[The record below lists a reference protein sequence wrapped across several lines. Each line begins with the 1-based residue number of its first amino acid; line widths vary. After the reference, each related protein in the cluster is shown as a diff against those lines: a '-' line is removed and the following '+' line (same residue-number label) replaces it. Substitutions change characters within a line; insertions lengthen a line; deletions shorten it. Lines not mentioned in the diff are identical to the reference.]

1 MASKAFSRLTRF
13 TRLPLQSFF
22 STRGQLVPT
31 PRTCVVPIRLG
42 YDGLA
47 PIQTRQLSSVSLA
60 AVTSGHPRVQQKAP
74 DFSGTAVVY
83 GQFKTIK
90 LSDYEGKY
98 LILLFYPLDF
108 TFVCPTEIVAF
119 SDNADKLRELNTE
132 VIAISTDSHFSHL
145 AWTNIPRKEG
155 GLGPMKMP
163 LLSDFNKKV
172 SRDYGVLIEEEGVA
186 LRGMFLIDPK
196 GVLRQITIN
205 DLPVGRSVDEAI
217 RLVQAFQY
225 VEQHGE
231 VCPAGWLPDSKTI
244 KPNPKES
251 KEYFRAVHEKEK
263 QRV

>member
-1 MASKAFSRLTRF
+1 MTSKAFVRLTR
-13 TRLPLQSFF
+13 LSLQS
-22 STRGQLVPT
+22 
-31 PRTCVVPIRLG
+31 
-42 YDGLA
+42 LA
-47 PIQTRQLSSVSLA
+47 PKRGYFTTTLYSAPQKTPSNTLALLQKRSMSSVSFA
-60 AVTSGHPRVQQKAP
+60 AMTSGHPRVQQRAP
-74 DFSGTAVVY
+74 DFSGTAVIN

-90 LSDYEGKY
+90 LSEYEGKY

-132 VIAISTDSHFSHL
+132 VVAISTDSHFSHL

-155 GLGPMKMP
+155 GLGPMKMA
-163 LLSDFNKKV
+163 LLSDFNKRI
-172 SRDYGVLIEEEGVA
+172 SRDYGVLVEEEGIA

-217 RLVQAFQY
+217 RLVQAFQH
-225 VEQHGE
+225 VEKHGE

-244 KPNPKES
+244 KPSPEAS
-251 KEYFRAVHEKEK
+251 KEYFRQVHDKEK